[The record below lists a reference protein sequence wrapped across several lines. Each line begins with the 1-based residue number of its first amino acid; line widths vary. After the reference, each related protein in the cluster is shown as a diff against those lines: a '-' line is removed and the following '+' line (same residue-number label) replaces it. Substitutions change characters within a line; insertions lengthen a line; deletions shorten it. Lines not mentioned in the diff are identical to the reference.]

1 MKGCFIIIGIA
12 VVAFVIFAILE
23 LIIGL
28 EGILMS
34 VQMFTVVFF
43 VIKWISPKLFHEM
56 FN

>member
-43 VIKWISPKLFHEM
+43 VTKLFHEM